1 MRSEECIDLSTLAE
15 ILEAFPQR
23 ILPWETPS
31 LSTPSIFGC
40 HPLKKAASDS
50 GFGRMSLIITNKAVF
65 SSEVVSL
72 VNSATDFVKNIQ
84 PKKLLPSSGK
94 LKREVSM
101 EEIIQVISV
110 KDQTFRLTSENT
122 WKMSQM
128 ISVL

>member
-1 MRSEECIDLSTLAE
+1 
-15 ILEAFPQR
+15 
-23 ILPWETPS
+23 
-31 LSTPSIFGC
+31 
-40 HPLKKAASDS
+40 
-50 GFGRMSLIITNKAVF
+50 MSLIITNKAVF

-110 KDQTFRLTSENT
+110 RDQTFRLTSEKT

-128 ISVL
+128 ITMIL

>member
-1 MRSEECIDLSTLAE
+1 
-15 ILEAFPQR
+15 
-23 ILPWETPS
+23 
-31 LSTPSIFGC
+31 
-40 HPLKKAASDS
+40 
-50 GFGRMSLIITNKAVF
+50 MSLIITNKAVF

-110 KDQTFRLTSENT
+110 KDQTFRLTSEKT
-122 WKMSQM
+122 WKMSQ
-128 ISVL
+128 IKSVL

>member
-1 MRSEECIDLSTLAE
+1 M
-15 ILEAFPQR
+15 
-23 ILPWETPS
+23 
-31 LSTPSIFGC
+31 
-40 HPLKKAASDS
+40 
-50 GFGRMSLIITNKAVF
+50 F

-110 KDQTFRLTSENT
+110 KDQTFRLTSETT

-128 ISVL
+128 ITMIL

>member
-1 MRSEECIDLSTLAE
+1 
-15 ILEAFPQR
+15 
-23 ILPWETPS
+23 
-31 LSTPSIFGC
+31 
-40 HPLKKAASDS
+40 
-50 GFGRMSLIITNKAVF
+50 MSLIITNKTVF

-110 KDQTFRLTSENT
+110 KDQTFRLTSEKT

-128 ISVL
+128 ITMIL

>member
-1 MRSEECIDLSTLAE
+1 
-15 ILEAFPQR
+15 
-23 ILPWETPS
+23 
-31 LSTPSIFGC
+31 
-40 HPLKKAASDS
+40 
-50 GFGRMSLIITNKAVF
+50 MSLIITNKTVF

-110 KDQTFRLTSENT
+110 KDQTFRLTSEKT
-122 WKMSQM
+122 WKMSQ
-128 ISVL
+128 IKSVL